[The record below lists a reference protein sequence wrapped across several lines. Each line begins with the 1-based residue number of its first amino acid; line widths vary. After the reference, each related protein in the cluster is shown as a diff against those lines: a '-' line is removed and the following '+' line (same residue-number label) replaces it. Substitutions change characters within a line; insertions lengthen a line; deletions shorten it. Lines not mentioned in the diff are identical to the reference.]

1 MAPGRKLALRVSAGR
16 AAARCTPRWRDAIA
30 ERERRRNPDPVRAD
44 TAAAHRAGDHDGID
58 GTDPF
63 ATAKPDARL
72 IKLLI
77 RARQFNATLLE
88 RVKQLTE
95 ADGGIGGA
103 G

>member
-1 MAPGRKLALRVSAGR
+1 MPRLGALLDGETPLPSASDDETQILSVPIRLRRTGREITMR
-16 AAARCTPRWRDAIA
+16 
-30 ERERRRNPDPVRAD
+30 
-44 TAAAHRAGDHDGID
+44 ID